1 MDEASAKFK
10 SAQADLT
17 QDLYERVVKETTT
30 ETGSIYFERHGATTE
45 MGLRL
50 NPPNTRF
57 IEYKNGVARIF
68 DPGANHITEI
78 RAGANQGQ
86 YESYLT
92 LGFGGKGSDLAKSWD
107 ITDQGTEQ
115 INDGTANVTVEKLD
129 LVSKD
134 PAVRN
139 NFLHITIWI
148 DPTRSLSPA
157 PAVLPARRRL
167 PPCQLHP
174 HPLQPEDRHRP
185 LRHQARQEPQHRPPL
200 SQSNQRTVFRL
211 EATRSCHSERSEEPP
226 YFVFCLNSRANRGR
240 ASYRLPGLRSGVEGR
255 TSPQRPAYFTPS
267 NCAWNAIIRFNV
279 SYGISVI
286 GSIRPFTESIGVWS
300 TPASSASFTDAFTS
314 ALVASDFAQAATA
327 AGSSPAFSTAA
338 FNTSSVLS
346 GVSPS

>member
-1 MDEASAKFK
+1 MTQNVTKILAALTLCLAIAAPAQDRLQTVLHQMDEASAKFK

-45 MGLRL
+45 MGLRI

-92 LGFGGKGSDLAKSWD
+92 LGFGGRGSDLAKSWD

-115 INDGTANVTVEKLD
+115 INDGTANVPVEKLD

-148 DPTRSLSPA
+148 DPTRSLSLRQQFF
-157 PAVLPARRRL
+157 LPGG
-167 PPCQLHP
+167 
-174 HPLQPEDRHRP
+174 D
-185 LRHQARQEPQHRPPL
+185 
-200 SQSNQRTVFRL
+200 
-211 EATRSCHSERSEEPP
+211 
-226 YFVFCLNSRANRGR
+226 
-240 ASYRLPGLRSGVEGR
+240 YRLANFTHIRYNQKIDTAPYAIKPGKN
-255 TSPQRPAYFTPS
+255 PS
-267 NCAWNAIIRFNV
+267 IDR
-279 SYGISVI
+279 
-286 GSIRPFTESIGVWS
+286 R
-300 TPASSASFTDAFTS
+300 
-314 ALVASDFAQAATA
+314 
-327 AGSSPAFSTAA
+327 
-338 FNTSSVLS
+338 
-346 GVSPS
+346 